1 MQTQGKTGLLLL
13 QDRLNS
19 FSFLLLVSLLL
30 HGLLAAAVLWQ
41 QRRHVEKP
49 ATPAAL
55 RVFAVAATALRP
67 APVTPPAVAVA
78 APATP
83 AVVTPAARL
92 QAKGPARQAA
102 TRVRTNAT
110 PSNPRS
116 AKHEG
121 TPSAQPPQP
130 ASSPKSQATITPAP
144 DLEQILSSA
153 RQNAASAQLSDAELQ
168 ALTITPSRRT
178 AGPVATVRRPQV
190 KPGSGPAADVLETLA
205 DGRQLVRVGK
215 GCVLADAGADLRKNI
230 HSMRIVACGAGG
242 RSEQDRIEAHFEQVM
257 SATGSH
263 H

>member
-1 MQTQGKTGLLLL
+1 LL

-30 HGLLAAAVLWQ
+30 HGVLAAAVLWQ
-41 QRRHVEKP
+41 QRRHAEKP

-78 APATP
+78 AVATP
-83 AVVTPAARL
+83 TAVTPAARA
-92 QAKGPARQAA
+92 QAKGAVPAPARQAA
-102 TRVRTNAT
+102 SRVRTNAT
-110 PSNPRS
+110 PRTPRS
-116 AKHEG
+116 AQHKA

-130 ASSPKSQATITPAP
+130 ASTSPQSQATTTPTP

-153 RQNAASAQLSDAELQ
+153 RQNAASALLSDAELQ
-168 ALTITPSRRT
+168 ALTTTPSRRT

-190 KPGSGPAADVLETLA
+190 KPGSGPAGDVLETLA

-230 HSMRIVACGAGG
+230 HSMKIVACGAGG
-242 RSEQDRIEAHFEQVM
+242 RSEQDRIDAHFEQVM
-257 SATGSH
+257 STIGSH
-263 H
+263 R

>member
-1 MQTQGKTGLLLL
+1 ML

-30 HGLLAAAVLWQ
+30 HGVLAAAVLWQ
-41 QRRHVEKP
+41 QRRHAEKP

-67 APVTPPAVAVA
+67 APVTPPVA
-78 APATP
+78 AVVTP
-83 AVVTPAARL
+83 AVVTPAATS
-92 QAKGPARQAA
+92 QAKDAAPAPVRQAA
-102 TRVRTNAT
+102 PQVRTNAT
-110 PSNPRS
+110 PRTPRS
-116 AKHEG
+116 TQHKT

-130 ASSPKSQATITPAP
+130 PQPPQPASTSPQSQATTTAAP

-153 RQNAASAQLSDAELQ
+153 RQHAASAHLSDAELQ

-190 KPGSGPAADVLETLA
+190 KPGSGPAGDVLETLA

-230 HSMRIVACGAGG
+230 HSMKIVACGAGG
-242 RSEQDRIEAHFEQVM
+242 RSEQDRIDAHFEQVM
-257 SATGSH
+257 STIGSH
-263 H
+263 R

>member
-1 MQTQGKTGLLLL
+1 LLL

-67 APVTPPAVAVA
+67 APVTPPAVTVA

-102 TRVRTNAT
+102 IRVRTNAT

-116 AKHEG
+116 AKHKA
-121 TPSAQPPQP
+121 TPSAEPPQPPQPPQP
-130 ASSPKSQATITPAP
+130 ASSPKSQATTTPAP
-144 DLEQILSSA
+144 DLEQILSNA
-153 RQNAASAQLSDAELQ
+153 RQNAASALLSDAELQ

-190 KPGSGPAADVLETLA
+190 KPGSGPAGDVLETLA

-242 RSEQDRIEAHFEQVM
+242 RSEQDRIDAHFEQVM

-263 H
+263 R